1 VYAYSE
7 LTLWLSYG
15 IAILISTFAVAVGLA
30 CILIAGASWADD
42 FSTIMRTTRDADLS
56 AHLAGDDRD
65 GRHPLPKHLKQA
77 TIRLTGEAFM
87 KHHGKVEYVKEQEQD
102 GGVVQKQRKTAIFGI
117 RRMNS

>member
-1 VYAYSE
+1 
-7 LTLWLSYG
+7 
-15 IAILISTFAVAVGLA
+15 
-30 CILIAGASWADD
+30 
-42 FSTIMRTTRDADLS
+42 MRTTRDADLS